1 MNMPKTAAYPRHA
14 GLCCRVPCVKITALE
29 RQGGFGRMAV
39 EEDFSEVM
47 NETKDP
53 RYNTGN
59 PVCDAL
65 RFLCDASFAVL
76 PRDAAHKL
84 GEVEKNIWGSVR
96 WFADKSAGWVDE
108 SLAAADRLREEWNCR
123 RAETTD
129 TPPATPP
136 PTAGETVG
144 GI

>member
-1 MNMPKTAAYPRHA
+1 
-14 GLCCRVPCVKITALE
+14 
-29 RQGGFGRMAV
+29 
-39 EEDFSEVM
+39 M

-96 WFADKSAGWVDE
+96 WFADKSAGWEDE
-108 SLAAADRLREEWNCR
+108 SLAAADRLRDEWNR
-123 RAETTD
+123 RRTETTD

-136 PTAGETVG
+136 PTAGETAG